1 MSRCPAA
8 ISSSPSTLNLVN
20 AHCLEMWAFRQ
31 EELEL
36 GPLEGSNYTLLVLHL
51 GADGHCNLAHVD
63 PGHCALGLPKAP
75 CVPVWSLHWGQ
86 HGSPECPRP
95 LRATWTG
102 RRLHTLPRRLS
113 FAGGTQRPPPPNHGE
128 RSTVDLPGRKPSCL
142 MLVIYGLLFLISLAR
157 GLSTSLIFSK
167 NQLPCYWFF
176 SIVIFPLY

>member
-1 MSRCPAA
+1 MLVELALAGGPLAHAPEKTQEKAKKRQEMPR
-8 ISSSPSTLNLVN
+8 STLNLVN

-95 LRATWTG
+95 LRAT
-102 RRLHTLPRRLS
+102 
-113 FAGGTQRPPPPNHGE
+113 
-128 RSTVDLPGRKPSCL
+128 
-142 MLVIYGLLFLISLAR
+142 
-157 GLSTSLIFSK
+157 
-167 NQLPCYWFF
+167 
-176 SIVIFPLY
+176 